1 MTTKYNIGTL
11 NEATLATG
19 TPNLGFTVVA
29 SDSTI
34 RDCITSAKSSS
45 NKYIAFL
52 NSVPITSLDSR
63 GKCYK
68 GNNYNPI
75 DNPDD
80 TTGTLFDLYGV
91 PDIACTTTTTI
102 KECLQGNA
110 NTILEKEQADI
121 EKLIEANKKELN
133 DVQIRLIAVNK
144 SVPYATAEQE
154 YNKNVLTAKLTAEI
168 NELNIKK
175 AALEKHKMERI
186 ARISESSI
194 LLSDKNRLLA
204 TVNSNIQ
211 QKYTKLGEVNNKIN
225 TITQDI
231 YTNNL
236 ETQRK
241 ENIIR
246 TLRVIIIIVIIMTV
260 ILIIYLGMQFTE
272 QNYPDIY
279 NNISSNFNKTGKIN
293 SSIFI

>member
-19 TPNLGFTVVA
+19 NPNLGFTVVA

-34 RDCITSAKSSS
+34 RDCITSAKSSN

-63 GKCYK
+63 GKCFR

-75 DNPDD
+75 VNPDD

-91 PDIACTTTTTI
+91 PDSVCTTTTTI

-110 NTILEKEQADI
+110 NTILDKEKADI

-154 YNKNVLTAKLTAEI
+154 HNNNIKIAELTAILT
-168 NELNIKK
+168 ELNSKK
-175 AALEKHKMERI
+175 SLLEAHKLDLSSRN
-186 ARISESSI
+186 SEASI

-211 QKYTKLGEVNNKIN
+211 QKYTRLEDVNNKIN

-231 YTNNL
+231 YTNNI
-236 ETQRK
+236 EMKSK
-241 ENIIR
+241 ENIIQ
-246 TLRVIIIIVIIMTV
+246 TLKVIIMIV
-260 ILIIYLGMQFTE
+260 LLMAVVLIIYFGMDYVEANHPETFK
-272 QNYPDIY
+272 
-279 NNISSNFNKTGKIN
+279 NIANNFNRN
-293 SSIFI
+293 IFI